1 MKIKTLI
8 EHLLKDNDLEDEIIV
23 DWFDKSIFQDWIDSG
38 EFEHTPE
45 EFDKAWLA
53 IQENGQEELSNMLS
67 HYNLIY
73 DIRNMVLDE
82 IDEMRKTNG

>member
-23 DWFDKSIFQDWIDSG
+23 DWFEKSMYEDLLFNKEDKY
-38 EFEHTPE
+38 TRK

-67 HYNLIY
+67 HYNLDY